1 MIAGN
6 GVLVHGLGGTYPDQL
21 DAAGPED
28 LLVCVTQNPYGRQTL
43 EAARDCRQAGV
54 PVLALTDSP
63 LAPIQAHATQALL
76 FDAGTPSYFHSM
88 VGSLALVERLLA
100 KLPPPAARPR
110 NSASTPSSG
119 GWTRPAPISAARRRP
134 RAGAPGKHDRIPRRR
149 PRLRPA
155 HPHHVPRLI
164 VSRQQIH
171 PGARAVA
178 FRRRFSLCMALA
190 AAGLAG
196 PAASRA
202 QDAAKRPPIR
212 LVVPFAAGARPMC
225 WPACW
230 PRNCARSWASP
241 CWSRT
246 RAGGRQ
252 HRRRRSGARGRR
264 RRDAHDGHARSA
276 GGEPVSLSQA
286 GLQRRKGFLRDQQR
300 GLRGQRADGQR
311 PERHPRLA

>member
-1 MIAGN
+1 MRAARRLYFLGTRSCFAISYHFAYAYSMIAGN

-100 KLPPPAARPR
+100 SWPPPAARPR

-134 RAGAPGKHDRIPRRR
+134 APG
-149 PRLRPA
+149 
-155 HPHHVPRLI
+155 
-164 VSRQQIH
+164 RQENMT
-171 PGARAVA
+171 GFRVAGRA
-178 FRRRFSLCMALA
+178 
-190 AAGLAG
+190 
-196 PAASRA
+196 
-202 QDAAKRPPIR
+202 
-212 LVVPFAAGARPMC
+212 
-225 WPACW
+225 
-230 PRNCARSWASP
+230 
-241 CWSRT
+241 
-246 RAGGRQ
+246 
-252 HRRRRSGARGRR
+252 
-264 RRDAHDGHARSA
+264 
-276 GGEPVSLSQA
+276 
-286 GLQRRKGFLRDQQR
+286 
-300 GLRGQRADGQR
+300 
-311 PERHPRLA
+311 